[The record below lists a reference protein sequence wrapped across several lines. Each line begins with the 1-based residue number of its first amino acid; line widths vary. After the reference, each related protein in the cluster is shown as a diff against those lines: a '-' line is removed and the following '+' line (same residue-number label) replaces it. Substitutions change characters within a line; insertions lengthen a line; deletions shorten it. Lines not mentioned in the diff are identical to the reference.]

1 MEKLSKALSVPGGVL
16 KFDQRSQELQAM
28 GPTADGSVPRGIA
41 YQVWRGEAYLSHFK
55 VPKWGDFQPE

>member
-1 MEKLSKALSVPGGVL
+1 MLFFSPKMEKLSKALSVPGGVL

-41 YQVWRGEAYLSHFK
+41 Y
-55 VPKWGDFQPE
+55 

>member
-1 MEKLSKALSVPGGVL
+1 MLFFSKDGEAIQGSVSAGGGGGL

-41 YQVWRGEAYLSHFK
+41 Y
-55 VPKWGDFQPE
+55 